1 MNSLSKH
8 LEDLLYSTVVINT
21 DKGIGTGFFFE
32 YREGRI
38 VKRFLVTNMHV
49 ISDTGNFHLY
59 LHAGGAKDG
68 NILPANTSKRVFFAT
83 TSIDVFEAEDPYW
96 DLCIIPF
103 EQIEAEATKQGLTPY
118 IKWISS
124 DLIPNHHQ
132 ESSLAVADPVLMY
145 GYPGGI
151 WDENNNFPV
160 VRRGIIA
167 SHPAKDF
174 MWQPEILI
182 DMTTFFGSSGSPV
195 FLVDKSWES
204 PILFLGIVKGSYV
217 IDASGK
223 PQKTSE
229 IGDDPVNMASST
241 MINLGLVLKS
251 HCISQLCAD
260 TA

>member
-1 MNSLSKH
+1 MDSLSKH
-8 LEDLLYSTVVINT
+8 LEDLLYSTVVIDT

-32 YREGRI
+32 YREGGI

-49 ISDTGNFHLY
+49 IGDTRNFHLY
-59 LHAGGAKDG
+59 LHAGCAKDG
-68 NILPANTSKRVFFAT
+68 DIFPANASKRVFFAT
-83 TSIDVFEAEDPYW
+83 TSIDIYEPEDPYW

-103 EQIEAEATKQGLTPY
+103 EQIEAEATKQGLTLY
-118 IKWISS
+118 IKWISN
-124 DLIPNHHQ
+124 DLIANLQQ
-132 ESSLAVADPVLMY
+132 ESSLSVADPVLMY

-151 WDENNNFPV
+151 WDEHNNFPV

-174 MWQPEILI
+174 MGLPEILI

-204 PILFLGIVKGSYV
+204 PILFLGIVKGAYM

-223 PQKTSE
+223 PQKSSD
-229 IGDDPVNMASST
+229 IGEDPANMVSST